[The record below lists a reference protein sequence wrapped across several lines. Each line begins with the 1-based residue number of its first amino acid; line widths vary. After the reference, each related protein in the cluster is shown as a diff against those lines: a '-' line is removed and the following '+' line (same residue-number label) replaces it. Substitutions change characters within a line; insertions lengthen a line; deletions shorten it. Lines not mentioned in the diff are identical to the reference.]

1 MARMGWAWQAGLGG
15 TGLDKFRHGMVRQA
29 NTHGKTEAVSI
40 SVITKMRKVF
50 SYGWY
55 QFETNCTSEDDIC
68 DSRDFSADYA
78 SVEREGET

>member
-1 MARMGWAWQAGLGG
+1 MPWSVNLRLARRGRAGLGAAWQGWVRQAGLGG

-55 QFETNCTSEDDIC
+55 
-68 DSRDFSADYA
+68 
-78 SVEREGET
+78 